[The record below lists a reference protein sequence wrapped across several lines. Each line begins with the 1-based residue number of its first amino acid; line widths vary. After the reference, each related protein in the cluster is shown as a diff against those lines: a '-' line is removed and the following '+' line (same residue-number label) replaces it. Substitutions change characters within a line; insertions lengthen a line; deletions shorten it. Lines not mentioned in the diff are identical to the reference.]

1 MKSRNLFFSFCKVG
15 ESQVEGITHGEVLL
29 ALSYYCKRQNNQER
43 VGNEPAFKVAVFLVH

>member
-15 ESQVEGITHGEVLL
+15 ESQVEGITPGEVLL

-43 VGNEPAFKVAVFLVH
+43 IGNEPAFIVAVFLVH